1 MKKAAPGAV
10 VDHFLEKSK
19 QLFFFIDLCFLYQLK
34 EVDLDEEKKKK
45 RKKKTPQKQ
54 VLQGMRDWR
63 M

>member
-45 RKKKTPQKQ
+45 RKKKLRKNKYFK
-54 VLQGMRDWR
+54 G
-63 M
+63 

>member
-34 EVDLDEEKKKK
+34 EVDL
-45 RKKKTPQKQ
+45 
-54 VLQGMRDWR
+54 QGMRDWR

>member
-1 MKKAAPGAV
+1 VEQNMKKAAPGAV

-45 RKKKTPQKQ
+45 RKKKLRKNKYFK
-54 VLQGMRDWR
+54 G
-63 M
+63 